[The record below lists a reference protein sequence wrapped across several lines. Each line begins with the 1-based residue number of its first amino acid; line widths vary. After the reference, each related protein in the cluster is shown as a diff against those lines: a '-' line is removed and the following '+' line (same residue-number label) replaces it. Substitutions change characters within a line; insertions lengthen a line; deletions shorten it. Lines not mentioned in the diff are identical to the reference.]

1 MTRQESATRW
11 GGLNNSPERQ
21 SCYRRRSSNFYTL
34 AQLREDDLGKFYVRR
49 IRTWKARVTC
59 SSGPVLGSKYYCNSR
74 DGQNS
79 QVNCNAGLESG
90 LSF

>member
-11 GGLNNSPERQ
+11 GGLNNSPEQQ
-21 SCYRRRSSNFYTL
+21 SCYQRRSSNTL

-79 QVNCNAGLESG
+79 QGNCNAGLESG